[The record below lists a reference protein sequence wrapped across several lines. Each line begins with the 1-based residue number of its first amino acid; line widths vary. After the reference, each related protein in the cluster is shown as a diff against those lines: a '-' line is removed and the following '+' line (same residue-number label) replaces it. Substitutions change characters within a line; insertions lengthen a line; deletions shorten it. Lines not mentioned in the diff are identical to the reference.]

1 MEEESVEFRKLF
13 QRVLKYEIK
22 TLLERLADTG
32 EESLI
37 VLASATEGSSA
48 HLGSMKGEGF
58 AGIQDLEELKSQ
70 FLHFCMG
77 CPVDGSDNNTVKMPK
92 QEDTDVPVMFI
103 KTEPEEEDAEVGNL
117 VTVHGKMSTTLA
129 VKLPNEEPA
138 EKLRL
143 RKGKP
148 KMMQEKRQHR
158 QQHTVWPYLSSASF
172 IRQGSCTS
180 RHENV
185 NSYVSQ
191 VLPTGPLI
199 QNQCHIQDSCDMGKR
214 TESKKQLD
222 TIVNSNLKLSTESAK
237 FKEPCQNKEPQP
249 IMYIEETSDEKLS
262 TVNKELHHEG
272 SVEDLTRMT
281 ELYTHIP
288 GNENPSH
295 SFGNRDAAGS
305 TYHSGIVSAQD
316 PSSSRS
322 VLSNAAS
329 NVSVK
334 LEDVINRLVEVRE
347 VGFVDKV
354 AQFQM
359 SQIETGLSSSQRR
372 RGSEPGLSDLP
383 KSSQYDINISRSSQ
397 PEITDLTGLSNSSNN
412 IRVSGP
418 NLPGNGRLSCSSDL
432 SKCSEND
439 NNISESMLTGTN
451 RELDDNTSEQF
462 SNEMTNRRQNASNTN
477 LNSAVI
483 DSLEQE
489 ISKKNAFKSI
499 GRLYKCKL
507 CHKILQCKSSIDTH
521 WRLHTGEKPF
531 VCQVCGRAFSN
542 SSNLQKHRVTHT
554 GEKRYQCNICGCL
567 FSTSSNMR
575 RHKLK
580 HTTVLQGQ
588 DYDALRASFLL
599 MSK

>member
-1 MEEESVEFRKLF
+1 MEEESVEFKKLF

-37 VLASATEGSSA
+37 VLASATEGSST

-77 CPVDGSDNNTVKMPK
+77 CHVDGSDTNIVKMPK
-92 QEDTDVPVMFI
+92 QEDTDVPVMYI
-103 KTEPEEEDAEVGNL
+103 KTEPEEENSEVGNL
-117 VTVHGKMSTTLA
+117 VTVQGKMPTNLDL
-129 VKLPNEEPA
+129 KLTNEEPS
-138 EKLRL
+138 EKGRL
-143 RKGKP
+143 RKIKP
-148 KMMQEKRQHR
+148 KIMQEKRQHR
-158 QQHTVWPYLSSASF
+158 QQHIGWPYLSSASSF
-172 IRQGSCTS
+172 IRQGSCSS
-180 RHENV
+180 RHE
-185 NSYVSQ
+185 SGSSFVSQ

-199 QNQCHIQDSCDMGKR
+199 QNQCHIKNSCDLGKR

-222 TIVNSNLKLSTESAK
+222 TNINSNVKLSTESTK
-237 FKEPCQNKEPQP
+237 FKEPSQNKEPQP
-249 IMYIEETSDEKLS
+249 IMYKEDTHEEKLS

-272 SVEDLTRMT
+272 SVENLTRMT
-281 ELYTHIP
+281 ELYTHIT

-295 SFGNRDAAGS
+295 SVGNKDAAGS
-305 TYHSGIVSAQD
+305 SYHSGLGSTQD
-316 PSSSRS
+316 GCQSRS
-322 VLSNAAS
+322 VLSNSAS

-347 VGFVDKV
+347 VGFVDKG

-359 SQIETGLSSSQRR
+359 SHTETSLSSSQRR
-372 RGSEPGLSDLP
+372 SGSEPGLTDLP
-383 KSSQYDINISRSSQ
+383 KTSQYDINIPRSSQ
-397 PEITDLTGLSNSSNN
+397 PESTGLAGLSNVINSNN
-412 IRVSGP
+412 MRVSGP
-418 NLPGNGRLSCSSDL
+418 IFPGNGRLSCSSDL
-432 SKCSEND
+432 SQCSENETS
-439 NNISESMLTGTN
+439 ISESRVTGTN
-451 RELDDNTSEQF
+451 IELDDNTAEQF
-462 SNEMTNRRQNASNTN
+462 SDERTNRHQNA
-477 LNSAVI
+477 LNAAFI
-483 DSLEQE
+483 DCLEQE

-580 HTTVLQGQ
+580 HTAVLQGQ
-588 DYDALRASFLL
+588 DYDALRANFLL
-599 MSK
+599 ISK